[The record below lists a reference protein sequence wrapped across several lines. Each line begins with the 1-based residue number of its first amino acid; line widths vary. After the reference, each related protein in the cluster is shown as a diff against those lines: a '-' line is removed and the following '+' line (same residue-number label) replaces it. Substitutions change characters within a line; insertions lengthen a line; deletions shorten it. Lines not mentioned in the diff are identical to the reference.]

1 MDFLNFRKTTSV
13 AILAIALGV
22 SVNVGTAGGVLAKD
36 KVWTIDTRAAKLM
49 QEINEGQKSGELT
62 VKEAKKLR
70 SDLADIAH
78 RKKLMKG
85 DNAGK
90 VSPEDRN
97 KIEGDLNKVSA
108 KIQKLE
114 LEKRVEHK

>member
-1 MDFLNFRKTTSV
+1 MDFLSVRKSAAV
-13 AILAIALGV
+13 ASLAIALAT
-22 SVNVGTAGGVLAKD
+22 SVNLASAVGALAKD
-36 KVWTIDTRAAKLM
+36 KVWTIDTRAARLM
-49 QEINEGQKSGELT
+49 QEINEGQKNGELT

-85 DNAGK
+85 DNDGK

-108 KIQKLE
+108 KIKKLE

>member
-1 MDFLNFRKTTSV
+1 MHLLSLRKTASAVLFATV
-13 AILAIALGV
+13 LAASL
-22 SVNVGTAGGVLAKD
+22 NLGTASGVLAKE

-85 DNAGK
+85 DNDGK

-108 KIQKLE
+108 KIHKLE